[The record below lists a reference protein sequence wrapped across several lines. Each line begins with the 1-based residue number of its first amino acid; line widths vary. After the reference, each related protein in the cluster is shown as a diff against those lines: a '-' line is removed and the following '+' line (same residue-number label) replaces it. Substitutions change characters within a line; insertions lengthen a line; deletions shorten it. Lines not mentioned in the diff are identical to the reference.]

1 MNNIRKQYLVT
12 LTLAMFSASVSAH
25 TLDLTLNN
33 KAVGLDYSTQVT
45 EAGLNVGGGLLH
57 HEDNGD
63 AYYGSLFVADNVNEQ
78 SNLLAGIGAR
88 FYYLDEDEGDLS
100 GTAVGI
106 GGFINWEIPAVP
118 NVSLRTDIY
127 YAPDVLA
134 FDDISRYLDFT
145 VKIQYRI
152 IEQAWLYIGYR
163 NAEMESASNGN
174 DFEIDEGGHL
184 GIMLW
189 F

>member
-1 MNNIRKQYLVT
+1 MIRTTISV
-12 LTLAMFSASVSAH
+12 ASVFTLLLSSWANAH
-25 TLDLTLNN
+25 TLDLSLNN
-33 KAVGLDYSTQVT
+33 SAVGLDYSTQ
-45 EAGLNVGGGLLH
+45 LNSSELNLGAGLLH

-63 AYYGSLFVADNVNEQ
+63 VYYGSLFVADNVNKQ
-78 SNLLAGIGAR
+78 SGLLAGLGGR
-88 FYYLDEDEGDLS
+88 LYYMDNDTSDAS

-106 GGFINWEIPAVP
+106 GGFINWEVP
-118 NVSLRTDIY
+118 TVTNLSLRTDLY

-145 VKIQYRI
+145 ARIQYRI
-152 IEQAWLYIGYR
+152 IEQAWIYLGYR
-163 NAEMESASNGN
+163 NAEVEPADSN
-174 DFEIDEGGHL
+174 DDQTFDEGGHI